1 METKTEIADIRE
13 TKTEVAD
20 KPPEIGSAG
29 TSVQPAVSKE
39 RSLGPFETAA
49 ARMKPSRFT
58 LPFAPWRGWVMKPSH
73 WVIFLVICALLG
85 ALVLY
90 TLVHMIDTSTSIARH
105 VHAPSPVETVPIRR
119 QTLEEVIGG
128 SGAVEQAETV
138 NLLTQ
143 LNAQVLEVPVKIGD
157 LVKKGDLLVRWDDRL
172 IKTTVEAN
180 REYVEADKIKI
191 RNETRQVERY
201 STLQNQSMGSE
212 VDLEKYEMA
221 LADAKIDLA
230 KSTISLQQAEIDLE
244 HVKQMSPFDGIVL
257 ERLVNPNEFTKPGQ
271 VIMKLG
277 VLNTVLMAAKI
288 TEEKMHS
295 VQLGLPAETTFPAFP
310 SEIFKGTVTKIDP
323 NIDPVTRTFTAYVKI
338 ENPDFRLK
346 PGLSGF
352 ARIRRTAKDVLAV
365 PSIAI
370 LNPSG
375 EQASVFVVDGTNH
388 ANLHKVRPGI
398 VVDAMT
404 EITDGLKE
412 GEKVV
417 TVGQFYLK
425 DNDTVRTTFRSIFK

>member
-1 METKTEIADIRE
+1 M
-13 TKTEVAD
+13 
-20 KPPEIGSAG
+20 
-29 TSVQPAVSKE
+29 
-39 RSLGPFETAA
+39 RSLDPSSFRTAA
-49 ARMKPSRFT
+49 PKMKR
-58 LPFAPWRGWVMKPSH
+58 SH
-73 WVIFLVICALLG
+73 WVILIVISVLLGFLVF
-85 ALVLY
+85 Y
-90 TLVHMIDTSTSIARH
+90 TILHVINTTTSKARA
-105 VHAPSPVETVPIRR
+105 VHAPAPVETVPVHR

-138 NLLTQ
+138 NLITQ
-143 LNAQVLEVPVKIGD
+143 LTAQVLEVPVKIGD
-157 LVKKGDLLVRWDDRL
+157 LIKKGDLLVRWDDRL
-172 IKTTVEAN
+172 IKATVQAN
-180 REYVEADKIKI
+180 REYVDADNIKI

-201 STLQNQSMGSE
+201 STLQNKNMGTA

-230 KSTISLQQAEIDLE
+230 KSTVSLQQAEIDLE
-244 HVKQMSPFDGIVL
+244 HVKQTSPLDGIVL

-271 VIMKLG
+271 VIIKLG

-295 VQLGLPAETTFPAFP
+295 VQLGLSAETSFPAFP
-310 SEIFKGTVTKIDP
+310 SEVFKGTVVKIDP
-323 NIDPVTRTFTAYVKI
+323 NIDPVTRTFTTYVKI

-370 LNPSG
+370 MNPSG
-375 EQASVFVVDGTNH
+375 EQDSVFVVDGTNR
-388 ANLHKVRPGI
+388 ASLRKVHPGI

-404 EITDGLKE
+404 EITNGLKE

-425 DNDTVRTTFRSIFK
+425 ENDKVHTTSRSIFK

>member
-1 METKTEIADIRE
+1 MRRSRWGVFVFI
-13 TKTEVAD
+13 
-20 KPPEIGSAG
+20 
-29 TSVQPAVSKE
+29 SVF
-39 RSLGPFETAA
+39 LG
-49 ARMKPSRFT
+49 
-58 LPFAPWRGWVMKPSH
+58 
-73 WVIFLVICALLG
+73 FLVF
-85 ALVLY
+85 Y
-90 TLVHMIDTSTSIARH
+90 TILHVINTTPGKARL
-105 VHAPSPVETVPIRR
+105 VHAPSPVETVPVRR

-138 NLLTQ
+138 NLITQ
-143 LNAQVLEVPVKIGD
+143 LTAQVLEVPVKIGD
-157 LVKKGDLLVRWDDRL
+157 LIKKGDLLVRWDDRL
-172 IKTTVEAN
+172 IKATVEAN
-180 REYVEADKIKI
+180 REYVEADNIKI

-201 STLQNQSMGSE
+201 STLQNQNMGSA

-230 KSTISLQQAEIDLE
+230 KSTVSLKQAEIDLE
-244 HVKQMSPFDGIVL
+244 HVRQLSPIDGIVL
-257 ERLVNPNEFTKPGQ
+257 ERYVNPNEFTKPGQ

-288 TEEKMHS
+288 PEEKMHS
-295 VQLGLPAETTFPAFP
+295 VQLGLPAEMTFPAFP
-310 SEIFKGTVTKIDP
+310 SEIFKGTVAKIDP
-323 NIDPVTRTFTAYVKI
+323 NIDPVTRTFTTYIKI
-338 ENPDFRLK
+338 ENLGFRLK

-370 LNPSG
+370 MNPSG
-375 EQASVFVVDGTNH
+375 EQNQVFVVDGTNH
-388 ANLHKVRPGI
+388 ARLRNVHPGI

-404 EITDGLKE
+404 EVTDGLKE

-425 DNDTVRTTFRSIFK
+425 DNDKVRSTFRSIFK

>member
-20 KPPEIGSAG
+20 KPSDVGRPG
-29 TSVQPAVSKE
+29 TSLFQPAVSKE
-39 RSLGPFETAA
+39 RDLAPSSFQTAGPKM
-49 ARMKPSRFT
+49 RR
-58 LPFAPWRGWVMKPSH
+58 SH
-73 WVIFLVICALLG
+73 WVIFIVVSGVLGFLVFYT
-85 ALVLY
+85 VLH
-90 TLVHMIDTSTSIARH
+90 VIDTTTSMARH
-105 VHAPSPVETVPIRR
+105 VHAPSPVETVPVRR

-138 NLLTQ
+138 NLITQ
-143 LNAQVLEVPVKIGD
+143 LTAQVLEVPVKIGD
-157 LVKKGDLLVRWDDRL
+157 LIKKGDLLVRWDDRL
-172 IKTTVEAN
+172 IKATVEAN
-180 REYVEADKIKI
+180 RQYVEADNIKI

-201 STLQNQSMGSE
+201 STLQTKNMGTA

-230 KSTISLQQAEIDLE
+230 KSTVSLKQAEIDLE
-244 HVKQMSPFDGIVL
+244 HVKQMSPIDGIVL

-295 VQLGLPAETTFPAFP
+295 VQLGLPADVTFPAFP
-310 SEIFKGTVTKIDP
+310 SEIFKGTIAKIDP
-323 NIDPVTRTFTAYVKI
+323 NIDPVTRTFTTYIKI

-352 ARIRRTAKDVLAV
+352 ARIRRTAKDILAV

-370 LNPSG
+370 MNPSG
-375 EQASVFVVDGTNH
+375 EQGSIFVVDGTNH
-388 ANLHKVRPGI
+388 VNLRKVRPGI

-412 GEKVV
+412 GDKVV

-425 DNDTVRTTFRSIFK
+425 DNDKVHSTFRSIFK

>member
-1 METKTEIADIRE
+1 MR
-13 TKTEVAD
+13 
-20 KPPEIGSAG
+20 
-29 TSVQPAVSKE
+29 
-39 RSLGPFETAA
+39 R
-49 ARMKPSRFT
+49 
-58 LPFAPWRGWVMKPSH
+58 WH
-73 WVIFLVICALLG
+73 WVIFVVICGLLG
-85 ALVLY
+85 FLVLY
-90 TLVHMIDTSTSIARH
+90 TILHMVDTTTSMARRI
-105 VHAPSPVETVPIRR
+105 HAPSPVETVPVRQ

-138 NLLTQ
+138 NLITQ

-157 LVKKGDLLVRWDDRL
+157 LIKKGELLVRWDDRL

-201 STLQNQSMGSE
+201 STLQTKNMGTA

-230 KSTISLQQAEIDLE
+230 KSTVSLKQAEIDLE
-244 HVKQMSPFDGIVL
+244 HVKQLSPIDGIVL

-277 VLNTVLMAAKI
+277 FLNTVLMTAKI

-310 SEIFKGTVTKIDP
+310 SEVFKGTVAKIDP
-323 NIDPVTRTFTAYVKI
+323 NIDPITRTFTTYIKI

-375 EQASVFVVDGTNH
+375 EQASVFIVDSSNR
-388 ANLHKVRPGI
+388 ANLRKVHPGI

-412 GEKVV
+412 GDKVV

-425 DNDTVRTTFRSIFK
+425 DNDKIRTTFRSIFK

>member
-1 METKTEIADIRE
+1 M
-13 TKTEVAD
+13 
-20 KPPEIGSAG
+20 IGTT
-29 TSVQPAVSKE
+29 TSM
-39 RSLGPFETAA
+39 
-49 ARMKPSRFT
+49 ARR
-58 LPFAPWRGWVMKPSH
+58 
-73 WVIFLVICALLG
+73 
-85 ALVLY
+85 
-90 TLVHMIDTSTSIARH
+90 

-138 NLLTQ
+138 NLITQ

-157 LVKKGDLLVRWDDRL
+157 LIKKGALLVRWDDRL
-172 IKTTVEAN
+172 IKATVDAN

-201 STLQNQSMGSE
+201 STLQNKNMGTA

-230 KSTISLQQAEIDLE
+230 KSTVSLKQAEIDLE
-244 HVKQMSPFDGIVL
+244 HVKQMSPLDGIVL

-277 VLNTVLMAAKI
+277 VLNNVLMGAKI

-295 VQLGLPAETTFPAFP
+295 VQLGLPAETTFPAYP
-310 SEIFKGTVTKIDP
+310 SEIFKGTVAKIDP
-323 NIDPVTRTFTAYVKI
+323 NIDPITRTFTTYIKI

-375 EQASVFVVDGTNH
+375 ERASVFVVDGTSH
-388 ANLHKVRPGI
+388 ANLRKVRPGI

-412 GEKVV
+412 GDKVI

-425 DNDTVRTTFRSIFK
+425 DNDKVRTTFRSIFK

>member
-13 TKTEVAD
+13 SKTEVAD
-20 KPPEIGSAG
+20 KPSGIGSPG
-29 TSVQPAVSKE
+29 TSSFRPPTSK
-39 RSLGPFETAA
+39 
-49 ARMKPSRFT
+49 MKR
-58 LPFAPWRGWVMKPSH
+58 SH
-73 WVIFLVICALLG
+73 WVIFLVVCVSLGLLVFATALHIIG
-85 ALVLY
+85 
-90 TLVHMIDTSTSIARH
+90 TDTGKARA
-105 VHAPSPVETVPIRR
+105 VNAPAAVETVPVRR

-138 NLLTQ
+138 NLITQ
-143 LNAQVLEVPVKIGD
+143 LTAQVLEVPVKIGD
-157 LVKKGDLLVRWDDRL
+157 LIKKGTLLVRWDDRL
-172 IKTTVEAN
+172 IKATVDAN
-180 REYVEADKIKI
+180 REYVDADKIKI

-201 STLQNQSMGSE
+201 STQKNQKMGSAA
-212 VDLEKYEMA
+212 DLEKYEMA

-230 KSTISLQQAEIDLE
+230 KSTVSLQQAEIDLE
-244 HVKQMSPFDGIVL
+244 HVKQTSSIDGIVL

-310 SEIFKGTVTKIDP
+310 SEVFKGTVAKIDP
-323 NIDPVTRTFTAYVKI
+323 NIDPITRTFTTYIKI
-338 ENPDFRLK
+338 ENPDFRIK

-352 ARIRRTAKDVLAV
+352 ARIRRTAKDALAV

-370 LNPSG
+370 MNPSG

-388 ANLHKVRPGI
+388 ANLRKVHPGI

-404 EITDGLKE
+404 EITNGLKE

-425 DNDTVRTTFRSIFK
+425 ENDKVHTTSRSIFK

>member
-1 METKTEIADIRE
+1 METKTEIANIKE
-13 TKTEVAD
+13 SKTEGAD
-20 KPPEIGSAG
+20 KPSDTGKPDAS
-29 TSVQPAVSKE
+29 SVQPAASKG
-39 RSLGPFETAA
+39 RNLASSSHTAGPKMKRWHWTVFVVICVLLG
-49 ARMKPSRFT
+49 
-58 LPFAPWRGWVMKPSH
+58 
-73 WVIFLVICALLG
+73 FLVF
-85 ALVLY
+85 Y
-90 TLVHMIDTSTSIARH
+90 TILHVIGTTTSMARRL
-105 VHAPSPVETVPIRR
+105 HAPSPVETVPVRR
-119 QTLEEVIGG
+119 QTLDEVIGG
-128 SGAVEQAETV
+128 SGAIEQAETV
-138 NLLTQ
+138 NLITQ
-143 LNAQVLEVPVKIGD
+143 LTAQVLEVPVKIGD
-157 LVKKGDLLVRWDDRL
+157 LIKKGTLLVRWDDRL
-172 IKTTVEAN
+172 IKATVDAN

-201 STLQNQSMGSE
+201 STLQNQKMGSAA
-212 VDLEKYEMA
+212 DLEKYEMA

-230 KSTISLQQAEIDLE
+230 KSTVSLQQAEIDLE
-244 HVKQMSPFDGIVL
+244 HVKQLSPIDGIVL

-295 VQLGLPAETTFPAFP
+295 VQLGLAADVTFPAFP
-310 SEIFKGTVTKIDP
+310 SEVFKGTITKIDP
-323 NIDPVTRTFTAYVKI
+323 NIDPVTRTFTTYIKI

-370 LNPSG
+370 MNPSG
-375 EQASVFVVDGTNH
+375 EQSQVFVVDGTNH
-388 ANLHKVRPGI
+388 ANLRKVRPGI

-412 GEKVV
+412 GDKVV
-417 TVGQFYLK
+417 TVGQFYLRDHDK
-425 DNDTVRTTFRSIFK
+425 VHSTFRSIFK

>member
-1 METKTEIADIRE
+1 MKTE
-13 TKTEVAD
+13 TEN
-20 KPPEIGSAG
+20 
-29 TSVQPAVSKE
+29 
-39 RSLGPFETAA
+39 
-49 ARMKPSRFT
+49 KPSRPPRPLSWGT
-58 LPFAPWRGWVMKPSH
+58 SYPRTPAALMKRSH
-73 WVIFLVICALLG
+73 WVILIVISVLLG
-85 ALVLY
+85 FLVLY
-90 TLVHMIDTSTSIARH
+90 TILHVINTTTSKARA
-105 VHAPSPVETVPIRR
+105 VHAPSPVETVPVRR

-138 NLLTQ
+138 NLTTQ

-157 LVKKGDLLVRWDDRL
+157 LIKKGDLLVRWDDRL
-172 IKTTVEAN
+172 IKATVQAN
-180 REYVEADKIKI
+180 REYVEADNIKI
-191 RNETRQVERY
+191 RDETRQVGRY
-201 STLQNQSMGSE
+201 TALQNKSMGIA

-230 KSTISLQQAEIDLE
+230 KSTVSLQQAEIDLE
-244 HVKQMSPFDGIVL
+244 HVKQTSPLDGIVL

-295 VQLGLPAETTFPAFP
+295 VQLGLPADTTFPAFP
-310 SEIFKGTVTKIDP
+310 SEVFKGTVVKIDP
-323 NIDPVTRTFTAYVKI
+323 NIDPGTRTFTTYMKI

-352 ARIRRTAKDVLAV
+352 TRIRRTAKDVLAV

-370 LNPSG
+370 MNPSG
-375 EQASVFVVDGTNH
+375 EQDSVFVVDGTNH
-388 ANLHKVRPGI
+388 ANLRKVHPGI

-404 EITDGLKE
+404 EITNGLKE
-412 GEKVV
+412 GEKIV

-425 DNDTVRTTFRSIFK
+425 ENDKVHTTSRSIFK

>member
-1 METKTEIADIRE
+1 MR
-13 TKTEVAD
+13 
-20 KPPEIGSAG
+20 
-29 TSVQPAVSKE
+29 
-39 RSLGPFETAA
+39 R
-49 ARMKPSRFT
+49 
-58 LPFAPWRGWVMKPSH
+58 SH
-73 WVIFLVICALLG
+73 WAVFVVICGILG
-85 ALVLY
+85 FLVLY
-90 TLVHMIDTSTSIARH
+90 TIMHVIDTTTSKARAL
-105 VHAPSPVETVPIRR
+105 HAPSPVETVPVRR
-119 QTLEEVIGG
+119 QTLDEVIGG

-138 NLLTQ
+138 NLITQ
-143 LNAQVLEVPVKIGD
+143 LTAQVLEVPVKIGD
-157 LVKKGDLLVRWDDRL
+157 IVKKGALLVQWDDRL
-172 IKTTVEAN
+172 IKATVDAN
-180 REYVEADKIKI
+180 REYVEADNIKI

-201 STLQNQSMGSE
+201 STLQNKNMGTA
-212 VDLEKYEMA
+212 VDLEKYEMS

-230 KSTISLQQAEIDLE
+230 KSTVSLKQAEIDLE
-244 HVKQMSPFDGIVL
+244 HVKQLSPIDGIVL

-271 VIMKLG
+271 IIMKLG

-310 SEIFKGTVTKIDP
+310 SEIFKGTVAKIDP
-323 NIDPVTRTFTAYVKI
+323 NIDPTTRTFTAYIKI

-352 ARIRRTAKDVLAV
+352 ARIQRSAKDVLAV

-370 LNPSG
+370 MNPSG

-388 ANLHKVRPGI
+388 AKLRKVRPGI

-417 TVGQFYLK
+417 TVGQFYLRDDDK
-425 DNDTVRTTFRSIFK
+425 VHTTFRSIFK